1 MTFLEL
7 GQILFACLCGLII
20 GFERQVHGSQAGVR
34 TYSLVCLG
42 SCLFGIVSTH
52 AAGAAYYQSVADPTR
67 IAAQIVSG
75 VGFLGAG
82 IIFKDHSKVRGL
94 TTAAN
99 IWVTASIGVAIA
111 FEMFLLPLVTTL
123 LVIFILSLNRMKFF
137 KKISERC
144 AQPDPDEAYED
155 DTH

>member
-1 MTFLEL
+1 MLYEIA
-7 GQILFACLCGLII
+7 QILLATICGLAI
-20 GFERQVHGSQAGVR
+20 GFERQIHGSQAGLR

-75 VGFLGAG
+75 IGFLGAG
-82 IIFKDHSKVRGL
+82 IIFKDRSRVHGL

-99 IWVTASIGVAIA
+99 IWVTASIGLAIA
-111 FEMFLLPLVTTL
+111 FEMFIIPLITKI
-123 LVIFILSLNRMKFF
+123 LVILILSCNRWKIFTYLNKRFG
-137 KKISERC
+137 
-144 AQPDPDEAYED
+144 ANPYPDLKSDE
-155 DTH
+155 

>member
-1 MTFLEL
+1 M
-7 GQILFACLCGLII
+7 
-20 GFERQVHGSQAGVR
+20 
-34 TYSLVCLG
+34 
-42 SCLFGIVSTH
+42 FGIVSTH